1 MTVLNMDEPVSKSQ
15 KKRDADFL
23 QKTAV
28 NFIELSLPK
37 LDTLPL
43 TDNLRKA
50 ILDAKSIKSHGAKR
64 RQAQLIGK
72 LMRSADYEAI
82 IEAYEQIIKEDSS
95 VTADFHEV
103 ELWRDKLINQGKDAL
118 TEFID
123 AYQPEEVQQLRQ
135 LIKKAVDDQLKEK
148 NSGAAK
154 ALFRYLRSAI
164 K

>member
-1 MTVLNMDEPVSKSQ
+1 MEEPVSKSQ
-15 KKRDADFL
+15 KKRDADIL

-28 NFIELSLPK
+28 QFIDLSMAK
-37 LDTLPL
+37 IDSLPL

-50 ILDAKSIKSHGAKR
+50 IIDAKSIKSHGAKR

-72 LMRSADYEAI
+72 LMRAADYEAI
-82 IEAYEQIIKEDSS
+82 IAAYEQILDEESA
-95 VTADFHEV
+95 VTASFHEV
-103 ELWRDKLINQGKDAL
+103 ELWRDRLINEGKDAL

-123 AYQPEEVQQLRQ
+123 AYQPDELQVLRQ

-148 NSGAAK
+148 NTGAAK
-154 ALFRYLRSAI
+154 ALFRYLRSTI